1 MPIGPM
7 TRQGYR
13 EPAPDAPARRK
24 SEDLKFSPDES
35 SDAETIHIDS
45 KSGAVTRTDPAGGMI
60 IDFNPKSKRGAT
72 KPDKFDANLAEYLSD
87 SELGTIESDLRQGIE
102 ADINSREDWV
112 TAFNRGVD
120 MLGLKIEE
128 ASGTAGSE
136 GTVSKVTNPLLLE
149 AVVRFQSNGLAEML
163 PAEGPVKVHDDQD
176 EPIKGRNQLAEDL
189 QRDLNHYLTTVAK
202 EYYPDFD
209 RMLFAMGL
217 GGCSFRKV
225 YLCPLRKRPVSE
237 AVSGKDLIVSNDATD
252 LTNAAR
258 VTHRILMKQST
269 LRRYQLKGY
278 YRDVEISQPVEV
290 ATATDA
296 KIKETE
302 GIAPQ
307 PTRPQDNRHE
317 LWETQVELDLPG
329 FEHTGKKGKKTGLP
343 LPYRVTMEK
352 DSGVILEIRRD
363 WKKDDEEYTKK
374 RRYVKYGMIPGLG
387 FYDYGFVHLI
397 GNTQRALTAI
407 DRQLIDAGQFANF
420 PGFLIA
426 KSGQKQ
432 ESNQF
437 RIAPG
442 TGQEI
447 DTGGQPIQD
456 AVMKL
461 PYNGP
466 SVALANFEKEMADN
480 ARKLGTT
487 VDMKVGE
494 GRADVPVGTILA
506 MIEQATKIM
515 SAVHQRMHRSQQEE
529 LEMLRE
535 LFVENPSTLSKFA
548 KKPTRQWA
556 TAAEFADLEL
566 VPASNPN
573 VPSHI
578 HRIMQATALVQM
590 LAQANG
596 ILNAKEIFTRVF
608 QVLNVEDIDS
618 LFAPPPAPG
627 AQPPVDPNVQKAQIQ
642 QQIKTQDV
650 QQKNM
655 QQQREANQA
664 VLEGKIRMQELS
676 QESQDRAADRA
687 SREKIALIKAH
698 SDVVKTHLGIAGK
711 RAEQQAQPQKPAAPK
726 YMGPH
731 PKPTK

>member
-1 MPIGPM
+1 M

-13 EPAPDAPARRK
+13 EPPPDAPAPRK
-24 SEDLKFSPDES
+24 SEDLKFSADE
-35 SDAETIHIDS
+35 DMNAETIHIDPDT
-45 KSGAVTRTDPAGGMI
+45 GAVTRTDPAGGMI
-60 IDFNPKSKRGAT
+60 IDFNPKSKKGAQ

-87 SELGTIESDLRQGIE
+87 SELGQIETELHQGIE

-112 TAFNRGVD
+112 LAFNRGVEL
-120 MLGLKIEE
+120 LGLKIEE
-128 ASGTAGSE
+128 ASGTAG
-136 GTVSKVTNPLLLE
+136 GDGAISKIHNPLLLE
-149 AVVRFQSNGLAEML
+149 AVVRFQSNGRAELL
-163 PAEGPVKVHDDQD
+163 PSEGPVKVRDDQD

-189 QRDLNHYLTTVAK
+189 ERDMNHYLTTVAK

-209 RMLFAMGL
+209 RLLFALGL
-217 GGCSFRKV
+217 GGCAFRKV

-258 VTHRILMKQST
+258 VTHRILMRQST
-269 LRRYQLKGY
+269 LKRYQLKGY
-278 YRDVEISQPVEV
+278 YRDVPISQPVEV

-302 GIAPQ
+302 GIAPK
-307 PTRPQDNRHE
+307 PARPEDNRHE
-317 LWETQVELDLPG
+317 IWETQVELDLPG

-363 WKKDDEEYTKK
+363 WKQKDPEYMKK

-387 FYDYGFVHLI
+387 FYDYGFVHLV

-407 DRQLIDAGQFANF
+407 DRMLIDAGTFANF
-420 PGFLIA
+420 PAFLIA
-426 KSGQKQ
+426 KGGQKQ
-432 ESNQF
+432 ETNVF
-437 RIAPG
+437 RLSPG

-447 DTGGQPIQD
+447 DTGGMPIKD
-456 AVMKL
+456 AIMEL
-461 PYNGP
+461 PYKGP
-466 SVALANFEKEMADN
+466 SAALAEFEKELAEN
-480 ARKLGTT
+480 ARMLGTS

-515 SAVHQRMHRSQQEE
+515 SAVHQRLHQSQQEE
-529 LEMLRE
+529 FEMLRE
-535 LFVENPSTLSKFA
+535 LFVENPTTLSQFA
-548 KKPTRQWA
+548 KKPKRQWA
-556 TAAEFADLEL
+556 TAAEFGDLEL

-578 HRIMQATALVQM
+578 HRIMQATALIQM
-590 LAQANG
+590 LTQAQG

-618 LFAPPPAPG
+618 LFAPPPPPG

-642 QQIKTQDV
+642 KSIKDTDV

-655 QQQREANQA
+655 QQEREANQA

-676 QESQDRAADRA
+676 QESKDRAADRA

-698 SDVVKTHLGIAGK
+698 SDVTKTHVGIAGK
-711 RAEQQAQPQKPAAPK
+711 RAAEREKAQITPTKPSK

-731 PKPTK
+731 PQPTK

>member
-1 MPIGPM
+1 M
-7 TRQGYR
+7 
-13 EPAPDAPARRK
+13 
-24 SEDLKFSPDES
+24 
-35 SDAETIHIDS
+35 
-45 KSGAVTRTDPAGGMI
+45 
-60 IDFNPKSKRGAT
+60 
-72 KPDKFDANLAEYLSD
+72 
-87 SELGTIESDLRQGIE
+87 
-102 ADINSREDWV
+102 
-112 TAFNRGVD
+112 
-120 MLGLKIEE
+120 
-128 ASGTAGSE
+128 
-136 GTVSKVTNPLLLE
+136 
-149 AVVRFQSNGLAEML
+149 
-163 PAEGPVKVHDDQD
+163 
-176 EPIKGRNQLAEDL
+176 
-189 QRDLNHYLTTVAK
+189 
-202 EYYPDFD
+202 
-209 RMLFAMGL
+209 
-217 GGCSFRKV
+217 
-225 YLCPLRKRPVSE
+225 CPLRKRPVSE

-269 LRRYQLKGY
+269 LKRYQLKGY
-278 YRDVEISQPVEV
+278 YRDVEVSQPVEV
-290 ATATDA
+290 ATSTDA

-302 GIAPQ
+302 GITPQ
-307 PTRPQDNRHE
+307 PSRPEDNRHE
-317 LWETQVELDLPG
+317 IWETQVELDLPG

-363 WKKDDEEYTKK
+363 WKKDDEEYAKK

-420 PGFLIA
+420 PGFLVA

-432 ESNQF
+432 ETNQF

-447 DTGGQPIQD
+447 DTGGMPIQD
-456 AVMKL
+456 AVMQL
-461 PYNGP
+461 PYKGP
-466 SVALANFEKEMADN
+466 SEALANFEKEMTEN

-494 GRADVPVGTILA
+494 GRADIPVGTILA

-529 LEMLRE
+529 FEMLRE
-535 LFVENPSTLSKFA
+535 LFVENPTTLAKFA
-548 KKPTRQWA
+548 KKPTRPWA
-556 TAAEFADLEL
+556 TAEEFADLEL

-578 HRIMQATALVQM
+578 HRIMQATALIQM
-590 LAQANG
+590 LAQAQG

-608 QVLNVEDIDS
+608 QVLNVEDIES
-618 LFAPPPAPG
+618 LFTPPPAPG
-627 AQPPVDPNVQKAQIQ
+627 TQPQLPPDVQKAQITADAKKADIQSKNLQ
-642 QQIKTQDV
+642 QE
-650 QQKNM
+650 
-655 QQQREANQA
+655 REANQA
-664 VLEGKIRMQELS
+664 VLEGKIRMQEMS
-676 QESQDRAADRA
+676 ISSADRAADRQ
-687 SREKIALIKAH
+687 SKEKIALIKAH
-698 SDVVKTHLGIAGK
+698 TDVAKTHLGIAGK
-711 RAEQQAQPQKPAAPK
+711 RVAEREKAQMTTKPPATPK